1 MTDPLSTVRQYTDA
15 FNRGDV
21 KAMAQTFF
29 VAGSILDGLP
39 PHVWNGPTA
48 AEDWYRDMIAA
59 SKREGA
65 TDYAVHLGE
74 PRHVD
79 VTGDSAYVVVPAS
92 MTFTVRG
99 ERVNQSGATLTV
111 ALRRDGAAWRI
122 VAWAWT
128 KGLPARG

>member
-1 MTDPLSTVRQYTDA
+1 MTDPMSTVRQYTDA

-29 VAGSILDGLP
+29 VSGSILDGLP
-39 PHVWNGPTA
+39 PHAWNGPTA
-48 AEDWYRDMIAA
+48 VQDWYRDVIAA

-65 TDYAVHLGE
+65 TDYAVTLGE

-111 ALRRDGAAWRI
+111 ALRRDGATWRI